1 MDQFETNLRD
11 ALRESGNRS
20 SVASHVMARLAS
32 RRTSQARRR
41 NLVLM
46 AVAALSV
53 LAALYLA
60 VFRPLIIAPVAF
72 VHSADGALHQGA
84 DVIAVG
90 GRVQVGSM
98 LHSEGG
104 AVLTLADGSEVEM
117 QAKSEL
123 SLQHADDGIRVD
135 LGQGAVIVKAANQ
148 VENRR
153 LYVTTKDITVSV
165 VGTVFLV
172 NAEPAGSRVAV
183 LEGEV
188 RVQRGT
194 SERKLQPGEQV
205 STNPRMQFL
214 SLSEEISWSE
224 DAEAHLT
231 LLLRSAP
238 GRALIDAAARGRLET
253 VQRLLGRG
261 VDPNVSVPGDGSP
274 LIVAARRGRMEVVR
288 LLLES
293 GADSNMP
300 VPGDGN
306 PLIAAAVQGHADV
319 AALLLDRGARIDEA
333 APGDENALISASGEG
348 RLNVV
353 QLLVGRG
360 ANVNARVWSG
370 PTLVRNGPTIGQSP
384 GEWRSPLSMARS
396 AGRRDVVQFLLSVG
410 AKE

>member
-11 ALRESGNRS
+11 ALRESGNRP

-32 RRTSQARRR
+32 RRSSQARRR
-41 NLVLM
+41 NLVLT
-46 AVAALSV
+46 AAAALSV

-72 VHSADGALHQGA
+72 VHSADGVLHQGA

-90 GRVQVGSM
+90 ERVQIGNT
-98 LHSEGG
+98 LHSEGR

-123 SLQHADDGIRVD
+123 SLQREDDGIRVD
-135 LGQGAVIVKAANQ
+135 LGQGAVIVRAATQ

-153 LYVTTKDITVSV
+153 LYVETKDLTVSV

-172 NAEPAGSRVAV
+172 NAEQAGSRVAV

-194 SERKLQPGEQV
+194 GERNLQPGEQV
-205 STNPRMQFL
+205 STNLRMQFL
-214 SLSEEISWSE
+214 PLSEEISWSG

-261 VDPNVSVPGDGSP
+261 VDPNISVPGDGSP
-274 LIVAARRGRMEVVR
+274 LIVAARRGRIEVVR

-319 AALLLDRGARIDEA
+319 ATLLLDRGARIDEA

-370 PTLVRNGPTIGQSP
+370 PTLVRNGPTIAQSP